1 MEIQE
6 ERKPKNIL
14 QKTVIYFRK
23 NGAKK
28 GFRKIHNKFFR
39 LETVSYEKWRK
50 GALPSAF
57 ELERQRRDSGFWEK
71 EGICCPRFSICV
83 PLYRTPPAFL
93 DALIQ
98 SVQAQTYANWQLC
111 LADGSEEVCRRYQK
125 LYAGRRPTSDAA
137 MCPDRRPASD
147 AAVCP
152 DRRTV
157 TDPVDPRIC
166 YRFLG
171 GNRGIAGN
179 TNAALEMAEG
189 EFILLADHD
198 DLLAPD
204 ALYEFAREIRENP
217 ETDVLYSD
225 EDKTD
230 QKGQKFYDPHFKPDF
245 NEDLLR
251 SMNYICHLFGVRRS
265 LLEETGLFSPDF
277 DGAQDYD
284 FIFRCTE
291 KARRIGHVPKILYH
305 WRCHRASTAEN
316 PESKRYAFEAG
327 RRAIEA
333 HYRRLGIEASV
344 SYGARPGM
352 YVTRY
357 RRMYDPLVSVIIP
370 NKDHTQDLD
379 RTVRSVM
386 ACTAYPNLEWIIVEN
401 NSTEP
406 ETFAYYE
413 KLQQEFPNVRVI
425 TWDREFNYAAINN
438 FGARHAKGE
447 YLWLLNNDLEMITS
461 DCVDGLLNPCMRPEI
476 GVVGARLYYGDETVQ
491 HAGVIVGLGGVAGHA
506 FVGQP
511 RFDPGYM
518 AKDWCTQQLCAVT
531 AACLMIRSSVF
542 WQAGGFSE
550 ELAVA
555 FNDVDLCLKVRRA
568 GFGVL
573 YNAQV
578 EAYHYESK
586 TRGLEDTPEKVAR
599 FNGEMDLF
607 KEKWEQELR
616 AGDPFYNVNLT
627 LARNDFTLRNPYEID
642 YEQRVK

>member
-1 MEIQE
+1 MEVQE

-14 QKTVIYFRK
+14 EKTILYFRK
-23 NGAKK
+23 NGARK

-50 GALPSAF
+50 GAAPSAF
-57 ELERQRRDSGFWEK
+57 ELERQRRESGFWER
-71 EGICCPRFSICV
+71 EGSCYPKFSICV
-83 PLYRTPPAFL
+83 PMYRTPAVFL
-93 DALIQ
+93 EALID
-98 SVQAQTYANWQLC
+98 SIRAETYGNWQLC
-111 LADGSEEVCRRYQK
+111 LADGSENACGEYEKFFSASREGEGSPAQK
-125 LYAGRRPTSDAA
+125 DS
-137 MCPDRRPASD
+137 
-147 AAVCP
+147 
-152 DRRTV
+152 
-157 TDPVDPRIC
+157 RIC

-189 EFILLADHD
+189 DFILLVDHD
-198 DLLAPD
+198 DLLTPD
-204 ALYEFAREIRENP
+204 ALYAFAKAIRENP
-217 ETDVLYSD
+217 AVDVLYSD

-230 QKGQKFYDPHFKPDF
+230 QKGKRFYDPHFKPDF

-251 SMNYICHLFGVRRS
+251 SMNYICHLFGVRRT
-265 LLEETGLFSPDF
+265 LLEKTGLFSADF

-291 KARRIGHVPKILYH
+291 QARQICHVPKILYH
-305 WRCHRASTAEN
+305 WRCHKASTAEN

-327 RRAIEA
+327 KRAIEA
-333 HYRRLGIEASV
+333 HYERLGIPAAV
-344 SYGARPGM
+344 SYGAKPGM

-357 RRMYDPLVSVIIP
+357 QRPYDPLVSVIIP
-370 NKDHTQDLD
+370 NKDHTRDLD
-379 RTVRSVM
+379 RTMRSVM
-386 ACTAYPNLEWIIVEN
+386 ARTTYPNLEWIIVEN
-401 NSTEP
+401 NSTDP

-413 KLQQEFPNVRVI
+413 KLQKEFSNVRVI
-425 TWDREFNYAAINN
+425 TWEREFNYAAINN
-438 FGARHAKGE
+438 FGARFAKGE
-447 YLWLLNNDLEMITS
+447 YLWLLNNDLEMITA

-476 GVVGARLYYGDETVQ
+476 GIVGARLYYGDETVQ

-518 AKDWCTQQLCAVT
+518 AKDWCTQQLSAVT
-531 AACLMIRSSVF
+531 AACLMIRRSVF
-542 WQAGGFSE
+542 EQAGGFSE
-550 ELAVA
+550 DLAVA

-568 GFGVL
+568 GYGVL

-578 EAYHYESK
+578 ESYHYESK

-607 KEKWEQELR
+607 KEKWEKELR

>member
-1 MEIQE
+1 MEVQE

-14 QKTVIYFRK
+14 EKTVLYFRK

-57 ELERQRRDSGFWEK
+57 ELDRQRRDSAAWER
-71 EGICCPRFSICV
+71 EGSCYPRFSICV

-93 DALIQ
+93 EALID
-98 SVQAQTYANWQLC
+98 SVRGQTYGNWQLC
-111 LADGSEEVCRRYQK
+111 LADGSGEDW
-125 LYAGRRPTSDAA
+125 SDGLQ
-137 MCPDRRPASD
+137 PLLDRLRAE
-147 AAVCP
+147 
-152 DRRTV
+152 
-157 TDPVDPRIC
+157 DPRIC
-166 YRFLG
+166 CCFLG
-171 GNRGIAGN
+171 ENKGIAGN
-179 TNAALEMAEG
+179 TNAALAMAEG
-189 EFILLADHD
+189 DFILLADHD
-198 DLLAPD
+198 DLLTPD
-204 ALYEFAREIRENP
+204 ALYHFARVIRENP
-217 ETDVLYSD
+217 QADVIYSD

-230 QKGQKFYDPHFKPDF
+230 QNGRKFYEPHFKPDF

-265 LLEETGLFSPDF
+265 LLEKTGLFSSDY

-291 KARRIGHVPKILYH
+291 GARQICHVPRILYH

-327 RRAIEA
+327 KRAIEA
-333 HYRRLGIEASV
+333 HYERLGIQAV
-344 SYGARPGM
+344 VRHGARPGM
-352 YVTRY
+352 YVTEYQRP
-357 RRMYDPLVSVIIP
+357 YDPLVSVIIP
-370 NKDHTQDLD
+370 NKDHTRDLD
-379 RTVRSVM
+379 RTLRSVL
-386 ACTAYPNLEWIIVEN
+386 ACTEYPKLEWIIVEN

-413 KLQQEFPNVRVI
+413 KLQAEFPNVRVI
-425 TWDREFNYAAINN
+425 TWEREFNYAAINN
-438 FGARHAKGE
+438 FGAGFARGE
-447 YLWLLNNDLEMITS
+447 YLWLLNNDLEMITR

-476 GVVGARLYYGDETVQ
+476 GITGARLYYGDETIQ

-511 RFDPGYM
+511 RLDPGYM
-518 AKDWCTQQLCAVT
+518 ARDWCTQQLSAVT
-531 AACLMIRSSVF
+531 AACLMIRRSVF
-542 WQAGGFSE
+542 EEVGGFSE

-555 FNDVDLCLKVRRA
+555 FNDVDLCLKVRQA
-568 GFGVL
+568 GYGVL

-607 KEKWEQELR
+607 KEKWEKELR

-642 YEQRVK
+642 YEQRIK

>member
-6 ERKPKNIL
+6 ERKPKNIFE
-14 QKTVIYFRK
+14 KTIIYFQK

-28 GFRKIHNKFFR
+28 GFQKIHNKFFR

-50 GALPSAF
+50 GALPSAAQ
-57 ELERQRRDSGFWEK
+57 LEKQRKDSAIWEK
-71 EGICCPRFSICV
+71 DQKGYPRFSICV
-83 PLYRTPPAFL
+83 PMYRTPSCFL
-93 DALIQ
+93 EALID
-98 SVQAQTYANWQLC
+98 SVKAQTYGNWQLC
-111 LADGSEEVCRRYQK
+111 LADGSEEKTEFQNRQ
-125 LYAGRRPTSDAA
+125 
-137 MCPDRRPASD
+137 
-147 AAVCP
+147 
-152 DRRTV
+152 
-157 TDPVDPRIC
+157 DPRIC

-189 EFILLADHD
+189 DFILLVDHD
-198 DLLAPD
+198 DLLSPE
-204 ALYEFAREIRENP
+204 ALYSFAKAIRENP
-217 ETDVLYSD
+217 EIDVIYSD

-230 QKGQKFYDPHFKPDF
+230 QKGQKFYEPHMKPDF

-265 LLEETGLFSPDF
+265 LLEKTGLFSPDF

-291 KARRIGHVPKILYH
+291 AAGLIYHVPKVLYH
-305 WRCHRASTAEN
+305 WRCHKASTAEN

-327 RRAIEA
+327 KRAIEA
-333 HYRRLGIEASV
+333 HYRRLGIQAV
-344 SYGARPGM
+344 VTHGAKPGM
-352 YVTRY
+352 YITRY
-357 RRMYDPLVSVIIP
+357 ERAYDPLVSVIIP
-370 NKDHTQDLD
+370 NKDHVEDLD
-379 RTVRSVM
+379 RTLHSVM
-386 ACTAYPNLEWIIVEN
+386 ERTQYPRLEWIIVEN

-406 ETFAYYE
+406 ETFSYYE
-413 KLQQEFPNVRVI
+413 KLQKKYPNVKVI
-425 TWDREFNYAAINN
+425 TWEREFNYAAINN
-438 FGARHAKGE
+438 FGATYAKGE
-447 YLWLLNNDLEMITS
+447 YLWLLNNDLEMITQ

-476 GVVGARLYYGDETVQ
+476 GVVGARLYYGDDTVQ
-491 HAGVIVGLGGVAGHA
+491 HAGVMIGLGGVAGHA
-506 FVGQP
+506 FVGQS
-511 RFDPGYM
+511 RWDPGYM
-518 AKDWCTQQLCAVT
+518 ARDWCTQQLSAVT
-531 AACLMIRSSVF
+531 AACLMIRRSVF
-542 WQAGGFSE
+542 DEVGGFSE
-550 ELAVA
+550 DLAVA

-568 GFGVL
+568 GYGIL

-607 KEKWEQELR
+607 KEKWERELR

-642 YEQRVK
+642 YEKRVK